1 MSETRDVHE
10 ATDTSQA
17 PGAEVTAVTAGT
29 AAGGPSDRTPVDFW
43 FDPLCPWAWMTSRWV
58 LEVEKVRDIEVRW
71 HIMSLAVLN
80 ENKLDTLDEGYRETM
95 TTRAWGPV
103 RVVTAAWQ
111 KHGAEVLGPLYTALG
126 TRIHNRG
133 EGTTR
138 EALTAAL
145 ADAGLPADLID
156 YADQEDFEF
165 EAQLRASHKEGIDKV
180 GQEVGTPV
188 IAVPGPDGE
197 EIAFFGP
204 VVTPAPQGEEAAR
217 LWDGTLAVASV
228 PGFYEIKRT
237 RTKGPDFSNL

>member
-1 MSETRDVHE
+1 MSETSS
-10 ATDTSQA
+10 AK
-17 PGAEVTAVTAGT
+17 
-29 AAGGPSDRTPVDFW
+29 TPVDFW

-80 ENKLDTLDEGYRETM
+80 EDKIDQLPEEYREMLATK
-95 TTRAWGPV
+95 AWKPV
-103 RVVTAAWQ
+103 RVATAAWQ
-111 KHGAEVLGPLYTALG
+111 KHGADVLGPLYNALG
-126 TRIHNRG
+126 TRFHNNG
-133 EGTTR
+133 EGPTV
-138 EALTAAL
+138 EAIAAAL
-145 ADAGLPADLID
+145 KDAGLPADLID

-165 EAQLRASHKEGIDKV
+165 EAELRASHKEGIDKV

-197 EIAFFGP
+197 QIAFFGP
-204 VVTPAPQGEEAAR
+204 VVTPAPKGEDAAK